1 MSEERNGLITQQRAH
16 AEKWQNVL
24 LLALRSREAADALF
38 GGVSSGI
45 FETNNL
51 PQLAKFASLAA
62 LAKPNSLSAEEQ
74 SAGGRRASN
83 RSLCALSLSDT

>member
-1 MSEERNGLITQQRAH
+1 MKRA
-16 AEKWQNVL
+16 
-24 LLALRSREAADALF
+24 ALGSQEHREAADALF

-62 LAKPNSLSAEEQ
+62 LAKPNSLNA
-74 SAGGRRASN
+74 RRSRARRQASKQPVFVPF
-83 RSLCALSLSDT
+83 SLSDTWDMKQVWI

>member
-1 MSEERNGLITQQRAH
+1 MKRAG
-16 AEKWQNVL
+16 
-24 LLALRSREAADALF
+24 ALVALTEAADALF

-62 LAKPNSLSAEEQ
+62 PAKPNSLSAQRSRAQAGEQ
-74 SAGGRRASN
+74 ATG
-83 RSLCALSLSDT
+83 LCALSLSDT